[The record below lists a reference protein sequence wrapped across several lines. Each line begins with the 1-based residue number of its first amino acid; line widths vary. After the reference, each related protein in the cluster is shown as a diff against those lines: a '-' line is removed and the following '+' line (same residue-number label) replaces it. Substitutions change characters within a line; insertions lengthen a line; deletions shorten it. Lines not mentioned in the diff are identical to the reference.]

1 MIYITVLSRS
11 VFKIVLMTGIFLAGC
26 SMVGGSPN
34 RQPVAD
40 ALTPSGTN
48 TPWPAA
54 TATPIVSPWAT
65 VSPLATETPPV
76 TATPTIAATPTA
88 TAVPSTPT
96 DSPTPSDTPTI
107 TPTATITPTPQPP
120 KGVLNVAQANCRYGP
135 GAAYLYKFGLYQG
148 ISVEIEGRTDRGDWV
163 YVLPKW
169 YETGCWIKASLLAI
183 TGDVFSV
190 GPYYGILPFSEY
202 YPPPVITGLTRKGD
216 EVWIAWED
224 VGMTEDKYRGYL
236 IEAWLCKDGEVV
248 FTPVHVDG
256 TFVILKDEAG
266 CSEPSKARIFTAEKH
281 GYSKWR
287 IIAWPPAVESGALH
301 ASASVSSLQ
310 TPR

>member
-1 MIYITVLSRS
+1 MATS
-11 VFKIVLMTGIFLAGC
+11 TE
-26 SMVGGSPN
+26 
-34 RQPVAD
+34 
-40 ALTPSGTN
+40 
-48 TPWPAA
+48 
-54 TATPIVSPWAT
+54 TATST
-65 VSPLATETPPV
+65 VTVMP
-76 TATPTIAATPTA
+76 TATPTPTVTETPTVSSTA
-88 TAVPSTPT
+88 TNTPT
-96 DSPTPSDTPTI
+96 PTETPTI
-107 TPTATITPTPQPP
+107 TATPTITPTPQPP
-120 KGVLNVAQANCRYGP
+120 KGVVNVAQANCRYGP

-148 ISVEIEGRTDRGDWV
+148 ISVEIQGRTDRGNWV

-169 YETGCWIKASLLAI
+169 YETGCWIKASLLDI

-190 GPYYGILPFSEY
+190 APYYGILPFSEY

-236 IEAWLCKDGEVV
+236 IEAWLCKDGEVI
-248 FTPVHVDG
+248 FTPVHIDG

-287 IIAWPPAVESGALH
+287 IIAWPPAVESSALH
-301 ASASVSSLQ
+301 TSASDPDPQ
-310 TPR
+310 APR